1 MITFSIELW
10 YELKQHVSK
19 LFYKSLL
26 NSICLW
32 SKARLAINKK
42 QNYFLLPGH
51 QFADN
56 LILVSGFYEKK
67 KKDESKIVTKFVE
80 IIVTIIFM

>member
-1 MITFSIELW
+1 M
-10 YELKQHVSK
+10 
-19 LFYKSLL
+19 
-26 NSICLW
+26 
-32 SKARLAINKK
+32 NKK